1 MDQVDPADAIK
12 RLVQEGEAAIERG
25 DRPAADLAFGQA
37 FDFAEALLTGP
48 ADAFMIN
55 CVTWDVDRVL
65 GHTLPS
71 LMASG
76 QWEQAARLLRRA
88 CRIYKTIGWEA
99 ESTAEYQKRMVAI
112 AGYNLAFCC
121 YQLKHFGEANS
132 ILASVQPLYEGV
144 IGQNQAETAKF
155 YSMLGDTKAA
165 LGQPAEAIPFA
176 AKAIDIFSR
185 TVGPQHEFTTTA
197 ASRLLPLLE
206 QGTAGDWRSVRPLV
220 IGWLASF
227 FTLAPQNDDTLSA
240 ATRFARVCARSG
252 DAEGAGQVLAEGLLC
267 VYGRPPTAEE
277 IHAIVLS
284 ISSADVSQYKS
295 ASGEN
300 VWWKYPLATIAVT
313 AVLPLIKEIG
323 NAPDLSFVGVTR
335 NGLTAFLL
343 FAAGIYVARKSVR
356 PDGLGMDRWFLW
368 WVALACLLYGAGVF
382 ACLTGQFPGLYPRLV
397 LGLFCAAFATVLWAI
412 IANSSNA
419 EGKSGCV
426 MLLFWFGAIATSLG
440 CVLQIFEAMV
450 FLQIIPQNVSGSR
463 TATPLVVAS
472 LLLLS
477 GAAYLLYLDRKRRR
491 DKINAG

>member
-12 RLVQEGEAAIERG
+12 KLVQEGEAAIERG

-48 ADAFMIN
+48 ADASMIN
-55 CVTWDVDRVL
+55 HVTWDVDHVL

-99 ESTAEYQKRMVAI
+99 ESAAEYQKRMVAI

-155 YSMLGDTKAA
+155 YSMLADTKAA

-185 TVGPQHEFTTTA
+185 TVGPQHEWTNTA
-197 ASRLLPLLE
+197 AFHLLPLLE
-206 QGTAGDWRSVRPLV
+206 QGTAGDWRSVRSLV
-220 IGWLASF
+220 IEWFESF
-227 FTLAPQNDDTLSA
+227 CALAPQNDDTLSV
-240 ATRFARVCARSG
+240 ATRVARLCARNG
-252 DAEGAGQVLAEGLLC
+252 DAAVGQVLAEGFLR
-267 VYGRPPTAEE
+267 VYGRPPTDSE
-277 IHAIVLS
+277 IQAMALN
-284 ISSADVSQYKS
+284 VSRANRSQPK
-295 ASGEN
+295 AAAGETGR
-300 VWWKYPLATIAVT
+300 WKYPLAIIAGT
-313 AVLPLIKEIG
+313 AVLPLLKEIG

-343 FAAGIYVARKSVR
+343 FAAGIYLARKSVR
-356 PDGLGMDRWFLW
+356 ADGWAIDRWVLR
-368 WVALACLLYGAGVF
+368 WVALACLLYGAGVS
-382 ACLTGQFPGLYPRLV
+382 ACVTGYFPGLYPRIV
-397 LGLFCAAFATVLWAI
+397 MGLFCAAFATVLWAM
-412 IANSSNA
+412 IATSSSA
-419 EGKSGCV
+419 EGMSGWV
-426 MLLFWFGAIATSLG
+426 MLLFWFGAIATTLG

-450 FLQIIPQNVSGSR
+450 FLQLFSQGASGPGA
-463 TATPLVVAS
+463 ATPLVVVS

-477 GAAYLLYLDRKRRR
+477 GAACLFYLNRKRTRG
-491 DKINAG
+491 KINRG